1 MEQKKAIKKKPPQMS
16 ESEAARKRMI
26 QRMKKNGNKKDKQA

>member
-1 MEQKKAIKKKPPQMS
+1 MEQKKTINKKPPQMS

-26 QRMKKNGNKKDKQA
+26 QRMKKSSNKKA